1 MNFLFKIAIYKNDTK
16 INKTCVDESLP
27 TCTSTLLIVVFD
39 RFADGVMD
47 NKSHICLVNAHP
59 KSHSGNNHLHKHYI
73 TLQEGNYKNS
83 QQQQ

>member
-1 MNFLFKIAIYKNDTK
+1 
-16 INKTCVDESLP
+16 
-27 TCTSTLLIVVFD
+27 
-39 RFADGVMD
+39 MD

-59 KSHSGNNHLHKHYI
+59 KSHGGNNHLHKHYI